1 MMDMSG
7 QNKKVVIVGGGI
19 TGLSAAFY
27 MQKEARE
34 KGLPLDV
41 ILVEASNRLGGKI
54 QTVRRNGFIIERGPD
69 SFLIRKKSMGILAQD
84 LGIEGELVKNATG
97 QAYVL
102 VGGELH
108 PIPGGSV
115 MGIPTEIGPF
125 LKTGL
130 FSLSGKLRAA
140 GDFVLPRSN
149 IKGDQSLGGFFR
161 RRFGGEIVENL
172 IEPLLSGVYAGDIDH
187 MSLESTFPQ
196 FYAVEKKHRSLI
208 LGMKKTTPKQLPQKD
223 GHGAKKEGVFHTF
236 RNGLETIVE
245 AIEQQLEPGSVMK
258 GVRIDAIEA
267 PGMVGEKTILEMND
281 GRKIEADTVIL
292 TTGHEMA
299 GRLFAPHGLLQDLR
313 EIPTTSVATVALA
326 FPEEHVVQDK
336 EGTGFLVSR
345 SSDYSITACTWTH
358 RKWPTTTPAGKVLI
372 RAFVGR
378 VGDEAIVDLPDAE
391 IEKIVLADLGRVMNI
406 TGKPDFTVIT
416 RWKKDRPQYRV
427 GHKQRIA
434 AARTELESKFPQV
447 KLAGASYN
455 GVGLPDCIDQGRAA
469 VKEVLEDLFD

>member
-1 MMDMSG
+1 MMDMNG

-69 SFLIRKKSMGILAQD
+69 SFLIRKKSMGILAED

-125 LKTGL
+125 LKTEL
-130 FSLSGKLRAA
+130 FSLTGKLRAA
-140 GDFVLPRSN
+140 GDFILPRSK

-172 IEPLLSGVYAGDIDH
+172 IEPLLSGVYAGDIDT
-187 MSLESTFPQ
+187 MSLEATFPQ

-223 GHGAKKEGVFHTF
+223 GHSAKKEGVFHTF
-236 RNGLETIVE
+236 RNGLETVVE

-267 PGMVGEKTILEMND
+267 PGMAGEKTILEMND
-281 GRKIEADTVIL
+281 GRKIEADAIIL

-313 EIPTTSVATVALA
+313 AIPTTSVATVALA

-358 RKWPTTTPAGKVLI
+358 RKWPTTTPDGKVLI

-378 VGDEAIVDLPDAE
+378 VGDEAIVELPDAE
-391 IEKIVLADLGRVMNI
+391 IEKIVLSDLGEVMNI

-434 AARTELESKFPQV
+434 SARAELESKFPQV

-469 VKEVLEDLFD
+469 VKEVLEDLF

>member
-69 SFLIRKKSMGILAQD
+69 SFLIRKKSMGVLAQD

-434 AARTELESKFPQV
+434 AARAELESKFPQV

>member
-1 MMDMSG
+1 MMDMNG

-69 SFLIRKKSMGILAQD
+69 SFLIRKKSMGILAED

-130 FSLSGKLRAA
+130 FSLAGKLRAA

-208 LGMKKTTPKQLPQKD
+208 LGMKKTTPKQVPQKD

-236 RNGLETIVE
+236 RNGLETVVE

-267 PGMVGEKTILEMND
+267 PGMAGEKTILEMND
-281 GRKIEADTVIL
+281 GRKIEADAVIL

-358 RKWPTTTPAGKVLI
+358 RKWPTTTPDGKVLI

-391 IEKIVLADLGRVMNI
+391 IEKIVLADLGKVMNI

-434 AARTELESKFPQV
+434 AARAELKSKFPQV

-469 VKEVLEDLFD
+469 VKEVLEDLF

>member
-1 MMDMSG
+1 MMDMNG

-69 SFLIRKKSMGILAQD
+69 SFLIRKKSMGTLAQD

-125 LKTGL
+125 LKTEL

-140 GDFVLPRSN
+140 GDFILPRSN
-149 IKGDQSLGGFFR
+149 IQGDQSLGGFFR

-223 GHGAKKEGVFHTF
+223 GHDAKKEGVFHTF
-236 RNGLETIVE
+236 RNGLETVVE

-267 PGMVGEKTILEMND
+267 PGMAGEKTILEMND
-281 GRKIEADTVIL
+281 GRKIEADSVIL

-336 EGTGFLVSR
+336 QGTGFLVSR

-358 RKWPTTTPAGKVLI
+358 RKWPTTTPDGKVLI

-434 AARTELESKFPQV
+434 AARAELESTFPQV

-469 VKEVLEDLFD
+469 MKEVLEDLFD

>member
-1 MMDMSG
+1 MNG

-69 SFLIRKKSMGILAQD
+69 SFLIRKKSMGILAED

-130 FSLSGKLRAA
+130 FSLAGKLRAA

-208 LGMKKTTPKQLPQKD
+208 LGMKKTTPKQVPQKD

-236 RNGLETIVE
+236 RNGLETVVE

-267 PGMVGEKTILEMND
+267 PGMAGEKTILEMND
-281 GRKIEADTVIL
+281 GRKIEADAIIL

-326 FPEEHVVQDK
+326 FSEEHVVQDK

-391 IEKIVLADLGRVMNI
+391 IEKIVLADLGEVMNI

-416 RWKKDRPQYRV
+416 RFKKDRPQYRV
-427 GHKQRIA
+427 GHKQRIVT
-434 AARTELESKFPQV
+434 ARAELESKFPQV

-469 VKEVLEDLFD
+469 VKEVLADLF

>member
-281 GRKIEADTVIL
+281 GRKIEADAVIL

-391 IEKIVLADLGRVMNI
+391 IEKIILADLGRVMNI

-434 AARTELESKFPQV
+434 AARAELESKFPQV

>member
-1 MMDMSG
+1 MMDMDG

-34 KGLPLDV
+34 KGLALDV
-41 ILVEASNRLGGKI
+41 TLVEAANRLGGKI
-54 QTVRRNGFIIERGPD
+54 QTVRRDGFVIERGPD
-69 SFLIRKKSMGILAQD
+69 SFLIRKKSMGTLAAD
-84 LGIEGELVKNATG
+84 VGIEGDLVRNATG

-102 VGGELH
+102 VHGELH

-115 MGIPTEIGPF
+115 MGVPTEIGPF

-130 FSLSGKLRAA
+130 FSVAGKLRAA
-140 GDFVLPRSN
+140 GDFVLPRSS
-149 IKGDQSLGGFFR
+149 IQGDQSLGDFFR
-161 RRFGGEIVENL
+161 RRFGGEVVENL

-196 FYAVEKKHRSLI
+196 FYEVEKKHRSLI
-208 LGMKKTTPKQLPQKD
+208 LGMKKSKPKRLPEKNS
-223 GHGAKKEGVFHTF
+223 HSTKKEGVFHTL
-236 RNGLETIVE
+236 RNGLGTLVE
-245 AIEQQLEPGSVMK
+245 AIEQRLEPGSVMK
-258 GVRIDAIEA
+258 GVRVEAIKE
-267 PGMVGEKTILEMND
+267 PGIAGGKTVLELND
-281 GRKIEADTVIL
+281 GHKLEADAVIL

-299 GRLFAPHGLLQDLR
+299 GRLFEPYGLLQDLR
-313 EIPTTSVATVALA
+313 AIPTTSVATVALA
-326 FPEEHVVQDK
+326 FPEEAVVQDK

-358 RKWPTTTPAGKVLI
+358 RKWPTTTPEGKILL

-378 VGDEAIVDLPDAE
+378 VGDEAIVDLSDDE
-391 IEKIVLADLGRVMNI
+391 IEKIVLADLNKIMTI
-406 TGKPDFTVIT
+406 KGKPDFTVIT

-434 AARTELESKFPQV
+434 AAREELKSRFPQV
-447 KLAGASYN
+447 KLAGATYN
-455 GVGLPDCIDQGRAA
+455 GVGLPDCVDQGRAA
-469 VKEVLEDLFD
+469 VKEVLGDLFD

>member
-1 MMDMSG
+1 
-7 QNKKVVIVGGGI
+7 
-19 TGLSAAFY
+19 
-27 MQKEARE
+27 
-34 KGLPLDV
+34 
-41 ILVEASNRLGGKI
+41 
-54 QTVRRNGFIIERGPD
+54 
-69 SFLIRKKSMGILAQD
+69 
-84 LGIEGELVKNATG
+84 
-97 QAYVL
+97 
-102 VGGELH
+102 
-108 PIPGGSV
+108 
-115 MGIPTEIGPF
+115 
-125 LKTGL
+125 
-130 FSLSGKLRAA
+130 
-140 GDFVLPRSN
+140 
-149 IKGDQSLGGFFR
+149 
-161 RRFGGEIVENL
+161 
-172 IEPLLSGVYAGDIDH
+172 
-187 MSLESTFPQ
+187 MSLESTYPQ

-208 LGMKKTTPKQLPQKD
+208 LGMKKTTPKQVPQKD

-245 AIEQQLEPGSVMK
+245 AIEQQLEPDSVMK
-258 GVRIDAIEA
+258 GVRIDAIEGPESA
-267 PGMVGEKTILEMND
+267 GEKTVLEMND
-281 GRKIEADTVIL
+281 GRKIEADAVIL

-313 EIPTTSVATVALA
+313 EIPTTSVATIALA

-358 RKWPTTTPAGKVLI
+358 RKWPTTTPDGKVLI

-391 IEKIVLADLGRVMNI
+391 IEKIVLSDLGKI
-406 TGKPDFTVIT
+406 IEIKGEPDFTVVT

-434 AARTELESKFPQV
+434 EARAELKSKFPQV

-469 VKEVLEDLFD
+469 VKEVLDDLFD

>member
-1 MMDMSG
+1 MNG

-69 SFLIRKKSMGILAQD
+69 SFLIRKKSMGILAED
-84 LGIEGELVKNATG
+84 LGIEGELEKNATG

-130 FSLSGKLRAA
+130 FSLAGKLRAA

-161 RRFGGEIVENL
+161 RRFGGEVVENL

-208 LGMKKTTPKQLPQKD
+208 LGMKKTTPKLVPQKD

-236 RNGLETIVE
+236 RNGLETVVE

-267 PGMVGEKTILEMND
+267 PGMAGEKTILEMND
-281 GRKIEADTVIL
+281 GRKIEADAVIL

-326 FPEEHVVQDK
+326 FPEEYVVQVK

-358 RKWPTTTPAGKVLI
+358 RKWPTTTPDGKVLI

-391 IEKIVLADLGRVMNI
+391 IEKIVLADLSKVMDI
-406 TGKPDFTVIT
+406 TGQPDFTVIT
-416 RWKKDRPQYRV
+416 RFKKDRPQYRV

-434 AARTELESKFPQV
+434 AARAELESKFPQV

-469 VKEVLEDLFD
+469 VKEVLEDLF

>member
-1 MMDMSG
+1 MMDMERR
-7 QNKKVVIVGGGI
+7 NKKVVIVGGGI

-41 ILVEASNRLGGKI
+41 TLVEAANRLGGKI
-54 QTVRRNGFIIERGPD
+54 QTVRRDGFVIERGPD
-69 SFLIRKKSMGILAQD
+69 SFLIRKKSMGILAED
-84 LGIEGELVKNATG
+84 VGVAGELVRNATG

-102 VGGELH
+102 VNGELH
-108 PIPGGSV
+108 PIPGGSI
-115 MGIPTEIGPF
+115 MGVPTEIGPF

-130 FSLSGKLRAA
+130 FSLTGKLRAA
-140 GDFVLPRSN
+140 GDFVLPRSA
-149 IKGDQSLGGFFR
+149 IQGDQSLGGFFR

-196 FYAVEKKHRSLI
+196 FYEVEKKHRSLI
-208 LGMKKTTPKQLPQKD
+208 LGMKKSTPKKLPQKD
-223 GHGAKKEGVFHTF
+223 SHSSKKEGVFHTF
-236 RNGLETIVE
+236 RNGLETLVE
-245 AIEQQLEPGSVMK
+245 AVEQKLEPGSVMK
-258 GVRIDAIEA
+258 GARIEA
-267 PGMVGEKTILEMND
+267 IKEPASPGEKTILELN
-281 GRKIEADTVIL
+281 GGQQLEADAVIL

-299 GRLFAPHGLLQDLR
+299 GRLFEPYGLLQDLR
-313 EIPTTSVATVALA
+313 AIPTTSVATVALA
-326 FPEEHVVQDK
+326 FPEEAVVQDR

-358 RKWPTTTPAGKVLI
+358 RKWPTTTPEGKILL

-378 VGDEAIVDLPDAE
+378 VGDEAIVDLSDAE
-391 IEKIVLADLGRVMNI
+391 IEKIVLADLNKIMTI
-406 TGKPDFTVIT
+406 KGKPDFTIIT
-416 RWKKDRPQYRV
+416 RWKEDRPQYRV

-434 AARTELESKFPQV
+434 AAREELKTRFPQV

-469 VKEVLEDLFD
+469 VKEVLEDLFE